1 MRTRVLRSERSDA
14 PWQARE
20 SPHRAHTALLRSPVL
35 GLAAGAHER
44 RGGRHPRSTGGERTG
59 RLVQRGVVSV
69 PCSMHRRLSGPRA
82 TAVLVGLAVSISM
95 AQQLASAF
103 SLSAVGRGAVRR
115 LGAGAGAC
123 GLRAAPPAWQAAQA
137 ARRSGLRPLSMAGDK
152 DGLGDKNITVGPDG
166 IKFDDVGAV
175 GNLRFPGKGFKAPEQ
190 KPNPDVGVN
199 FKVKKKAK
207 GGIDQDSAKQAKGSE
222 YNLDN
227 LVEFPCLFQL
237 KVLGYRQGEFVEDI
251 LDLIGAT
258 LGTLPPRLSREGPV
272 PRMMRGSGGA

>member
-1 MRTRVLRSERSDA
+1 
-14 PWQARE
+14 
-20 SPHRAHTALLRSPVL
+20 
-35 GLAAGAHER
+35 
-44 RGGRHPRSTGGERTG
+44 
-59 RLVQRGVVSV
+59 
-69 PCSMHRRLSGPRA
+69 
-82 TAVLVGLAVSISM
+82 
-95 AQQLASAF
+95 
-103 SLSAVGRGAVRR
+103 
-115 LGAGAGAC
+115 
-123 GLRAAPPAWQAAQA
+123 
-137 ARRSGLRPLSMAGDK
+137 
-152 DGLGDKNITVGPDG
+152 VGPDG

-258 LGTLPPRLSREGPV
+258 LGVNGRELKHSHRDKGKWRSITVAVPVDSAEQLYKVYEAIDTDPRV
-272 PRMMRGSGGA
+272 KFKF

>member
-1 MRTRVLRSERSDA
+1 M
-14 PWQARE
+14 
-20 SPHRAHTALLRSPVL
+20 
-35 GLAAGAHER
+35 
-44 RGGRHPRSTGGERTG
+44 
-59 RLVQRGVVSV
+59 
-69 PCSMHRRLSGPRA
+69 
-82 TAVLVGLAVSISM
+82 
-95 AQQLASAF
+95 
-103 SLSAVGRGAVRR
+103 
-115 LGAGAGAC
+115 
-123 GLRAAPPAWQAAQA
+123 
-137 ARRSGLRPLSMAGDK
+137 
-152 DGLGDKNITVGPDG
+152 
-166 IKFDDVGAV
+166 
-175 GNLRFPGKGFKAPEQ
+175 LRFPGKGFKAPEQ